1 MTEQPQPNNT
11 PTQTPAPQQP
21 WGEQPP
27 AKPSQVQYV
36 VEKKSLEGLGGW
48 LAFWMVIFAL
58 AGLGYIGIFFST
70 LSTGISSPETTLL
83 AVFSPIAAT
92 CFVASVV
99 MIAMRK
105 KLGKWLS
112 IISLGVVGIYNVL
125 NILIVPSEDANDN
138 TVTMKI
144 GSTVISL
151 VFTGLFILYFIV
163 SKRVKATLV
172 N

>member
-1 MTEQPQPNNT
+1 MTEQSNSNDT
-11 PTQTPAPQQP
+11 PTQAPAPQQP

-48 LAFWMVIFAL
+48 LAFWMVVFAV
-58 AGLGYIGIFFST
+58 AGLGYIGVFFST
-70 LSTGISSPETTLL
+70 LSLGINNPETTLL
-83 AVFSPIAAT
+83 AIFSPIVAV
-92 CFVASVV
+92 CFIASVV
-99 MIAMRK
+99 TIAMRK

-112 IISLGVVGIYNVL
+112 IISLGVVGVYNIL
-125 NILIVPSEDANDN
+125 NILIVPSQDVNDN
-138 TVTMKI
+138 TVAMKI
-144 GSTVISL
+144 GSAVTSL